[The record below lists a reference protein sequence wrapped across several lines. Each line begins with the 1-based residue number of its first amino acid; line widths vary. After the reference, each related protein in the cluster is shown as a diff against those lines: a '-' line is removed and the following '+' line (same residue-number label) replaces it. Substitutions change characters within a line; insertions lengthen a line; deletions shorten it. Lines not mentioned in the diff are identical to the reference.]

1 MAYDAEFKVEFV
13 PGRYRDVVAR
23 EAVLYPVVNFDR
35 RGRHTDARIISATK
49 KLVGMW
55 RARVLE
61 LRDHGWITA
70 QGARLPAT
78 LESTGGSPVDY
89 MRNCR
94 PNFVSMYPRTR
105 PCKAGHVCP
114 FCWGRMV
121 QGVYDRVDA
130 AFPDTSLVVDDVS
143 STPGTSTDEDAPSVV
158 LAAGERKR
166 RSIVMNMDDVRVAAD
181 GKRRRMS
188 ALSSRDFPYH
198 MVTVCIRSA
207 YSARESLPNLV
218 DSFCNSR
225 GRIRA
230 IPFTG
235 ALVLTTVEHRT
246 NQWHL
251 SHRYLLMLPPNA
263 EVPLSFS
270 EAPGFR
276 RNEQPTRRSVMEAV
290 ARTCKY
296 PRALLVGDP
305 QYYVRILHAINGRR
319 LRALYGCFRNT
330 RQYG

>member
-1 MAYDAEFKVEFV
+1 MAYDAEFRVEFV

-49 KLVGMW
+49 KMVEMW
-55 RARVLE
+55 RARALE

-70 QGARLPAT
+70 QGD
-78 LESTGGSPVDY
+78 STAGAKPVDY

-105 PCKAGHVCP
+105 PCKAWHVCP

-130 AFPDTSLVVDDVS
+130 AFPDTSLVVDVVPS
-143 STPGTSTDEDAPSVV
+143 SFGTSTDGEVNSGV

-188 ALSSRDFPYH
+188 ALSSRAFPYH
-198 MVTVCIRSA
+198 MVTVCMRSA

-225 GRIRA
+225 GRVRA

-235 ALVLTTVEHRT
+235 AMVLTTVEHRT

-251 SHRYLLMLPPNA
+251 SHRYLLMLPPDA

-276 RNEQPTRRSVMEAV
+276 RNEQPTRRLVMEAV

-305 QYYVRILHAINGRR
+305 QHYVRILHAINGRR

-330 RQYG
+330 KQYE